1 MKILERGSLVYYIKD
16 ESIVV
21 GIRNFQWISYNVYSL
36 QNRKPFYDF
45 RKKLLKSKPDEYTS
59 APELMLLGQS
69 YGLRGVSGRKPE
81 GVE

>member
-1 MKILERGSLVYYIKD
+1 MKILERGNLTYYVKE

-45 RKKLLKSKPDEYTS
+45 RRKLLKSKPDEYAT
-59 APELMLLGQS
+59 AAELMLLGQKH
-69 YGLRGVSGRKPE
+69 GLRGVAGRKPE
-81 GVE
+81 GVA